1 MMAPRTGPRVPAHQ
15 VTTRHLGA
23 AYPLL
28 TEAGLGH
35 KGVLVGRD
43 MLGGSFVHD
52 PFELYAAGLINSP
65 NMIVFGQI
73 GRGKS
78 AFVKTYLWRQ
88 SVFGRRAWVVDPKG
102 EYRALAAAWG
112 TRPVALRPGGSVRL
126 NPLDPG
132 PNGEELEGGFERAGG
147 EADHLAGPAG
157 DDAWVR
163 VRRRQAEVL
172 ASLASACLGR
182 QLLPRERAATDL
194 ALAATSL
201 ARGVPTLPQVVD
213 ALLEP
218 SAESAASVRTG
229 RPTLLEDGRDV
240 ALELRR
246 LVHGDL
252 RGMFDGATSPGLDL
266 TGTLVVLDLSALY
279 NSPALGVL
287 MACATAWLQATLAR
301 QASAAGAGHV
311 FVVVDEAWAVLA
323 NLGVARWLQASW
335 KLSRA
340 YGVANIAV
348 LHRVSDLQSVGAA
361 GSEQVG
367 LASGL
372 LADSETRVVYGQ
384 APGEV
389 TAARELLSLSETEAD
404 VVPQLRRGVAL
415 WKVGRRSFLVQHV
428 VGRGERAI
436 VDTDVAMAL
445 QAPAPSDLGRRR
457 PRRRRSSGA
466 VGGVVGGAVDP
477 LAALEPVLA

>member
-1 MMAPRTGPRVPAHQ
+1 MLIPRTGPRVPAHE

-43 MLGGSFVHD
+43 LLGGSFVHD
-52 PFELYAAGLINSP
+52 PFELYAAGLLSNP
-65 NMIVFGQI
+65 NMVVFGQI

-88 SVFGRRAWVVDPKG
+88 AVFGRRAWVVDPKG
-102 EYRALAAAWG
+102 EYRPLAAAWG

-132 PNGEELEGGFERAGG
+132 PAG
-147 EADHLAGPAG
+147 EAEP
-157 DDAWVR
+157 DDVVDGAPGMAN
-163 VRRRQAEVL
+163 RRQAEVL

-182 QLLPRERAATDL
+182 QLLPRERTATDL
-194 ALAATSL
+194 SLCAASA

-213 ALLEP
+213 ALLDP
-218 SAESAASVRTG
+218 SAESAASVRTD
-229 RPTLLEDGRDV
+229 RATLLEDGRDV

-246 LVHGDL
+246 LVYGDL
-252 RGMFDGATSPGLDL
+252 RGMFDGPTTPGLDL
-266 TGTLVVLDLSALY
+266 GGAFVSLDLSALY
-279 NSPALGVL
+279 SSPALGVL

-301 QASAAGAGHV
+301 QASTSGAGHV

-340 YGVANIAV
+340 YGVANVAV
-348 LHRVSDLQSVGAA
+348 LHRVSDLQAVGAA

-367 LASGL
+367 LANGL

-389 TAARELLSLSETEAD
+389 AAARELLSLSETEAE

-415 WKVGRRSFLVQHV
+415 WKVGRRSFLVRHV
-428 VGRGERAI
+428 LGRDERAI
-436 VDTDVAMAL
+436 VDTDAAMTA
-445 QAPAPSDLGRRR
+445 QPT
-457 PRRRRSSGA
+457 RRSHLHMGNQPG
-466 VGGVVGGAVDP
+466 VGDGPGSRELLSV
-477 LAALEPVLA
+477 

>member
-78 AFVKTYLWRQ
+78 ALLKTYLWRQ

-112 TRPVALRPGGSVRL
+112 TQPVALRPGGSVRL

-132 PNGEELEGGFERAGG
+132 PAAEELEGGFERADDG
-147 EADHLAGPAG
+147 ADHLEVAR
-157 DDAWVR
+157 DDTPVR
-163 VRRRQAEVL
+163 ARRRQAEVL

-194 ALAATSL
+194 ALAAASL

-213 ALLEP
+213 ALLDP

-252 RGMFDGATSPGLDL
+252 RGMFDGPTSPGLDL

-301 QASAAGAGHV
+301 QASAAGSGHV

-340 YGVANIAV
+340 YGVANVAV

-372 LADSETRVVYGQ
+372 LADSETRIVYGQ

-428 VGRGERAI
+428 VGRDERAI
-436 VDTDVAMAL
+436 VDTDVGMAL
-445 QAPAPSDLGRRR
+445 EAPELFERGRRR
-457 PRRRRSSGA
+457 SGGA
-466 VGGVVGGAVDP
+466 VGGAVDS
-477 LAALEPVLA
+477 LGAFEPVLA

>member
-1 MMAPRTGPRVPAHQ
+1 MLTPRTGPRVPAHQ

-28 TEAGLGH
+28 TEAGLGYR
-35 KGVLVGRD
+35 GVLVGRD
-43 MLGGSFVHD
+43 LLGGSFVHD
-52 PFELYAAGLINSP
+52 PFELYAAGILSNP

-88 SVFGRRAWVVDPKG
+88 AVFGRRAWVVDPKG
-102 EYRALAAAWG
+102 EYRPLAAAWG

-132 PNGEELEGGFERAGG
+132 PAGEEE
-147 EADHLAGPAG
+147 G
-157 DDAWVR
+157 DDVDGAPGMAN
-163 VRRRQAEVL
+163 RRQAEVL

-182 QLLPRERAATDL
+182 QLLPRERTATDL
-194 ALAATSL
+194 ALCAASA

-213 ALLEP
+213 ALLDP
-218 SAESAASVRTG
+218 STESAASVRTD
-229 RPTLLEDGRDV
+229 RSTLLEDGRDV

-252 RGMFDGATSPGLDL
+252 RGMFDGPTTPGLDL
-266 TGTLVVLDLSALY
+266 AGPFVSLDLSALY
-279 NSPALGVL
+279 SSPALGVL

-301 QASAAGAGHV
+301 QASVPGAAHV

-340 YGVANIAV
+340 YGVANVAV
-348 LHRVSDLQSVGAA
+348 LHRVSDLQAVGTA

-367 LASGL
+367 LAKGL

-389 TAARELLSLSETEAD
+389 TAARELLSLSETEAET
-404 VVPQLRRGVAL
+404 VPQLRRGVAL
-415 WKVGRRSFLVQHV
+415 WKVGRRSFLVRHV
-428 VGRGERAI
+428 LGRDERAI
-436 VDTDVAMAL
+436 VDTDAAMTA
-445 QAPAPSDLGRRR
+445 QP
-457 PRRRRSSGA
+457 PRRDHLGASRQLDTGTASPSSQLLS
-466 VGGVVGGAVDP
+466 V
-477 LAALEPVLA
+477 

>member
-1 MMAPRTGPRVPAHQ
+1 MPTHRTGPNVPAHQ

-52 PFELYAAGLINSP
+52 PFELYAAGVVSNP

-88 SVFGRRAWVVDPKG
+88 AVFGRRAWVVDPKG
-102 EYRALAAAWG
+102 EYLALASAWG
-112 TRPVALRPGGSVRL
+112 SRPVALRPGGSVRL

-132 PNGEELEGGFERAGG
+132 SARDLDDGTE
-147 EADHLAGPAG
+147 PAAPDG
-157 DDAWVR
+157 VR
-163 VRRRQAEVL
+163 VNRRQAEVL

-182 QLLPRERAATDL
+182 PLIPRERAAADL
-194 ALAATSL
+194 ALAAACTSH
-201 ARGVPTLPQVVD
+201 GVPTLPQVVD
-213 ALLEP
+213 ALLDP
-218 SAESAASVRTG
+218 SDAAAATIRTD
-229 RPTLLEDGRDV
+229 RPTLLEDGRDI

-252 RGMFDGATSPGLDL
+252 RGMFDAPTTDGLDL
-266 TGTLVVLDLSALY
+266 DGPFVALDLSALY

-301 QASAAGAGHV
+301 RASSTGHV

-323 NLGVARWLQASW
+323 NLAVARWLQASW

-340 YGVANIAV
+340 YGVANVAV
-348 LHRVSDLQSVGAA
+348 LHRVSDLLSVGAA

-372 LADSETRVVYGQ
+372 LSDSETRVVYGQ

-389 TAARELLSLSETEAD
+389 AAARDLLSLSETEAD
-404 VVPQLRRGVAL
+404 LVPQLRRGVAL

-428 VGRGERAI
+428 IGRRERAL
-436 VDTDVAMAL
+436 VDTDAAMGPHPGSPSPDGAGT
-445 QAPAPSDLGRRR
+445 APADVTAPLD
-457 PRRRRSSGA
+457 GA
-466 VGGVVGGAVDP
+466 HA
-477 LAALEPVLA
+477 

>member
-1 MMAPRTGPRVPAHQ
+1 MLTPRSGPRVPAHQ

-35 KGVLVGRD
+35 RGVLVGRD

-52 PFELYAAGLINSP
+52 PFELYAAGVISNP

-88 SVFGRRAWVVDPKG
+88 AVFGRRAWVVDPKG

-112 TRPVALRPGGSVRL
+112 ARPVCLRPGGTVRL

-132 PNGEELEGGFERAGG
+132 PAGEERALDDGSGGGGDGGSSASSCG
-147 EADHLAGPAG
+147 EARASGVL
-157 DDAWVR
+157 VN
-163 VRRRQAEVL
+163 RRQAEVL
-172 ASLASACLGR
+172 ASLAAACLGR
-182 QLLPRERAATDL
+182 TLLPRERAAADL
-194 ALAATSL
+194 ALIEAS
-201 ARGVPTLPQVVD
+201 RSRRVPTLPDVVD

-218 SAESAASVRTG
+218 SAEAAAAVRTD
-229 RPTLLEDGRDV
+229 RRTLLEDGRDV

-252 RGMFDGATSPGLDL
+252 RGMFDGPTTEGLDL
-266 TGTLVVLDLSALY
+266 SGTFVALDLSALY

-287 MACATAWLQATLAR
+287 MACTTAWLQAALAR
-301 QASAAGAGHV
+301 QAASGAGARAGPTTGAGAGATAAAGDHV

-340 YGVANIAV
+340 YGIANVAV
-348 LHRVSDLQSVGAA
+348 LHRLSDLRAVGAA
-361 GSEQVG
+361 DSEQVG

-389 TAARELLSLSETEAD
+389 AAARDLLSLSETEAELL
-404 VVPQLRRGVAL
+404 PQLRRGVAL

-428 VGRGERAI
+428 LAGAERAL
-436 VDTDVAMAL
+436 VDTDAAMGVGPGAL
-445 QAPAPSDLGRRR
+445 AGVEHGP
-457 PRRRRSSGA
+457 
-466 VGGVVGGAVDP
+466 GGGPDA
-477 LAALEPVLA
+477 

>member
-1 MMAPRTGPRVPAHQ
+1 MLTPRTGPRVPAHQ

-88 SVFGRRAWVVDPKG
+88 AVFGRRAWVVDPKG
-102 EYRALAAAWG
+102 EYRSLAAVWG

-132 PNGEELEGGFERAGG
+132 PTGEELDRGIERADDG
-147 EADHLAGPAG
+147 ADRLVGPTRS
-157 DDAWVR
+157 DAPVR
-163 VRRRQAEVL
+163 AHRRQAEVL

-182 QLLPRERAATDL
+182 RLLPRERTATDL
-194 ALAATSL
+194 ALSAASL

-213 ALLEP
+213 ALLDP

-229 RPTLLEDGRDV
+229 RPALLEDGRDV

-252 RGMFDGATSPGLDL
+252 RGMFDGPTTPGLDL

-301 QASAAGAGHV
+301 QATAAGAGHV

-335 KLSRA
+335 KLSRS

-389 TAARELLSLSETEAD
+389 AAARELLSLSETEAD

-436 VDTDVAMAL
+436 VDTDAAMA
-445 QAPAPSDLGRRR
+445 PSAAGLPDPDGH
-457 PRRRRSSGA
+457 RSSGA
-466 VGGVVGGAVDP
+466 VRRAVSG
-477 LAALEPVLA
+477 LAAPELVPA